1 MSQHRTK
8 IGWIIGLAGLALLL
22 FLLSLAIGSV
32 SIPFKGLLQSISGT
46 AENETWSTILWNI
59 RWPRAITALLAG
71 IALSLSG
78 LMMQTLFRNPIAGPF
93 VLGISSGASLG
104 AALLIMSSG
113 IFGVSAVL
121 NPFSSWHL
129 AISALL
135 GALLVLLLVLAA
147 SFRVRD
153 IATLLIIG
161 LMVGSTTGALV
172 TILQYYSDQE
182 SLKRFVLWSFGN
194 LGAVTNSELKILAGV
209 VLAGVV
215 WTLSL
220 TKALNGLMIGEEYA
234 RSLGLNVQ
242 SARLQLIGA
251 TALMTGTLTAFCGP
265 IAFVGIAVPH
275 LTRMAFKTQH
285 HLLLVPAC
293 VVVGSSVM
301 LFCDLVTRL
310 PFTESQLPINAVT
323 SLMGAPLVIWI
334 VLRRKRIG

>member
-1 MSQHRTK
+1 M
-8 IGWIIGLAGLALLL
+8 L
-22 FLLSLAIGSV
+22 FLLSLATGSV
-32 SIPFKGLLQSISGT
+32 RIPINRIIQTMIGGANI
-46 AENETWSTILWNI
+46 EETWTTILWSI

-129 AISALL
+129 AIAALL
-135 GALLVLLLVLAA
+135 GALLVLMLVLAA

-194 LGAVTNSELKILAGV
+194 LGAVTNSELKILSIVV
-209 VLAGVV
+209 VLGLV
-215 WTLSL
+215 WTISL
-220 TKALNGLMIGEEYA
+220 TKALNALMIGEEYA

-265 IAFVGIAVPH
+265 IAFIGIAVPH

-293 VVVGSSVM
+293 VVVGASVM
-301 LFCDLVTRL
+301 LFCDLVTRM
-310 PFTESQLPINAVT
+310 PFSDQQLPINAVT
-323 SLMGAPLVIWI
+323 SLLGAPLVIWI
-334 VLRRKRIG
+334 VLRRKRIGG